1 MKQELQRKLNDLIDK
16 RIDAES
22 NIKEIKAHCVEFGYS
37 DDMVELLI
45 KYKCLVVDI
54 EWAIMLVQRDIEV
67 CIKSIEYQAKY
78 N

>member
-1 MKQELQRKLNDLIDK
+1 MKQELQRKLNELIDK
-16 RIDAES
+16 RTDAKS
-22 NIKEIKAHCVEFGYS
+22 NIKEIQEHIADYGYS

-45 KYKCLVVDI
+45 KYRCLVVDI
-54 EWAIMLVQRDIEV
+54 DWAIMMVQRDIEV